1 MAKLE
6 VVEVITRHKLSDV
19 RPGDVFRFI
28 KEHGSRVEG
37 ELLVVK
43 SVRSPQDIEY
53 YPSPRCAGNYGSTE
67 WMQQC
72 IDDGVLEYI
81 PQPTAK

>member
-28 KEHGSRVEG
+28 KEHASRVEG

-43 SVRSPQDIEY
+43 SVRNPQDIEY
-53 YPSPRCAGNYGSTE
+53 YPSPRCRGNYGSTK
-67 WMQQC
+67 WMQDC
-72 IDDGVLEYI
+72 IDEGVLEYI
-81 PQPTAK
+81 PQATLQ